1 METIKIDRSFLS
13 KAQFDLAVQ
22 YLTST
27 FTQNPQPFNS
37 NIFSHALPLVT
48 PSVTLPLFTYFAI
61 NHSLTVRS
69 RKALLMTET
78 ELRLI
83 AAPAMIGLSSKPKN
97 G

>member
-1 METIKIDRSFLS
+1 LGF
-13 KAQFDLAVQ
+13 
-22 YLTST
+22 
-27 FTQNPQPFNS
+27 
-37 NIFSHALPLVT
+37 IFHVLQ
-48 PSVTLPLFTYFAI
+48 I
-61 NHSLTVRS
+61 NHSLTFRS

>member
-1 METIKIDRSFLS
+1 MFLRPS
-13 KAQFDLAVQ
+13 GHAPCLRHQE
-22 YLTST
+22 
-27 FTQNPQPFNS
+27 
-37 NIFSHALPLVT
+37 FSHSLR
-48 PSVTLPLFTYFAI
+48 SHLFWGLCFHVLQI
-61 NHSLTVRS
+61 NHSLTFRN